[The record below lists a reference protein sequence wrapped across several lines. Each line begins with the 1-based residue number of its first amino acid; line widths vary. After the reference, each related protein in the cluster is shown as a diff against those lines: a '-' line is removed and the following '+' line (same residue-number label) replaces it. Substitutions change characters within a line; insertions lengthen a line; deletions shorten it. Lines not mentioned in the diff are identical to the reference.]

1 MLLNS
6 RLNPISRNRSILAL
20 LLIVPVTSIGVIM
33 SAFVTPG
40 AIGQTIAV
48 GCGVW
53 LLLFP
58 ILWYRFVDKQLLN
71 LKLFKNG

>member
-1 MLLNS
+1 
-6 RLNPISRNRSILAL
+6 
-20 LLIVPVTSIGVIM
+20 M